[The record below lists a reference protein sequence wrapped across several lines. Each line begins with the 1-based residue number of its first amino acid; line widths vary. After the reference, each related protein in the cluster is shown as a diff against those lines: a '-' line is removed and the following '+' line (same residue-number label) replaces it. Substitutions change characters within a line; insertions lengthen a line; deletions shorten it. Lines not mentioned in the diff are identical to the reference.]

1 MSESKYFNKIRIT
14 YIKDTK
20 ITAINLHENY
30 LIIGY
35 VNGAV
40 HIYEINS
47 KNKLTQTGEI
57 ISKNKIDQLIILSHL
72 NICLILTAGELLA
85 ASLPS
90 LNNKTQLIKSGV
102 EKVFINLY
110 NKECINQIIVITKK
124 KKLKIYDINNTQNN
138 ISLTDSKS
146 KEINIEEIPIC
157 GEWVNN
163 NLIYSNTSRT
173 FWLDLNSGKSSPV
186 ELQGILQIFNLNG
199 KIGLV
204 NSDVTIFMKDGKSF
218 PYKPI
223 IQPSKDFLYFTV
235 FKNYLIGLYKNSVN
249 IFKKGEQS
257 CDLIETI
264 ELDKNDGQGKFI
276 ISSENKLII
285 SSDIGNKSNILD
297 FQEKPY
303 EEQVKILI
311 EEKKYN
317 DALEKLVDNVS
328 EDDENK
334 QEIIE
339 KFYLDCAWTCIKDD
353 NKQYDLAIKFLNLAN
368 FNPYEFIYMFY
379 ESLSINIVHLDK
391 QKDILDH
398 IKENQ
403 LIGLNPSGGEEDK
416 KIFSFLINVLI
427 TKRDYILNRYKL
439 TSSENEKE
447 KITFISSKLGK
458 IDLSDSKT
466 EITVRDVLDIINLTL
481 IKTMIKLQK
490 NPRDIQLVLDNK
502 SINYEIFNNLEN
514 DKFFEDEKIKNLDE
528 TKFTLAYISEKKGDF
543 EKALKEWEYFGT
555 RNVQND
561 KFSTVGR
568 ERTKKIF
575 YKFKENKNIDRLKK
589 EELFKKHIKWLLKK
603 YQNEAF
609 EVLIKTELLS
619 IKTFMDEIIPEI
631 EKNKEEPAIL
641 KEKLLEYC
649 NQNNK
654 TEEYQT
660 QLLLLY
666 ADKMFNYIPKNNIN
680 VNKEKDLQGDLK
692 KYYDLFLKIIK
703 EPNNYYNKRTILEYI
718 EKSWLKEPI
727 IYLYSQLKEHDKALT
742 ELFNDA
748 KKTKKFDDIERYCKE
763 NTKSKPDIFQHLYK
777 LLSDIAKN
785 ECQKNIDI
793 DMEQIDKY
801 EKKLIGTS
809 QEQVTEEEKKE
820 INNEIKK
827 LKDEIK
833 KLEELKKPYE
843 EEMIR
848 ILKLY
853 GTIDNL
859 DPLFALNYANE
870 HINICENND
879 FFNYL
884 SNIIK
889 EYTEEGNKYK
899 ITKNLSQMGLVYKE
913 KEALDFQKKYV
924 TIDSEKT
931 CDLCKKKILNT
942 IFVVYPNLRVYHS
955 KCAINYNIDPMT
967 GVDFT
972 KKKCIE

>member
-14 YIKDTK
+14 DIKDAK
-20 ITAINLHENY
+20 ITAINLHKNY

-47 KNKLTQTGEI
+47 KNKLSQTGEI
-57 ISKNKIDQLIILSHL
+57 ITKNKIDQLIVLSHL

-85 ASLPS
+85 ANIPS

-124 KKLKIYDINNTQNN
+124 KKLKIYDINNIQNN

-146 KEINIEEIPIC
+146 KEINIEEIPNC

-163 NLIYSNTSRT
+163 NLIYSNTSKT

-223 IQPSKDFLYFTV
+223 LQPSKDFLYFTV

-285 SSDIGNKSNILD
+285 SSDIGNKSNIID

-339 KFYLDCAWTCIKDD
+339 KFYLDCAWNCIKGE

-379 ESLSINIVHLDK
+379 DSLSINIVHLDK

-403 LIGLNPSGGEEDK
+403 LIGLNSSGGEEDK

-439 TSSENEKE
+439 SSSENEKE
-447 KITFISSKLGK
+447 KITFISSKFGR
-458 IDLSDSKT
+458 IDLSDSTT

-502 SINYEIFNNLEN
+502 SINYEIFINLEK

-619 IKTFMDEIIPEI
+619 IKTFIDEIIPEI
-631 EKNKEEPAIL
+631 EKNKEKPGIL

-654 TEEYQT
+654 TEKIQT

-666 ADKMFNYIPKNNIN
+666 ADKIFKYIPKEKTNIN
-680 VNKEKDLQGDLK
+680 KEADIQGDLK

-727 IYLYSQLKEHDKALT
+727 IYLYSQIKEHDKALT

-748 KKTKKFDDIERYCKE
+748 KITNKFDDIERYCKE

-777 LLSDIAKN
+777 LLSDITKN
-785 ECQKNIDI
+785 DCQKNIDL

-833 KLEELKKPYE
+833 KLEELKKPFE
-843 EEMIR
+843 EEMLR

-859 DPLFALNYANE
+859 DPLFALKYANE
-870 HINICENND
+870 HINVCENND

-924 TIDSEKT
+924 TIDSERT

-955 KCAINYNIDPMT
+955 KCAANYNIDPMT
-967 GVDFT
+967 GEKKK